1 MNHKL
6 SVITQNRSISIS
18 FSLYIHLSDWIIWK
32 WDQKFKLSSL
42 FWRWHHN
49 HQQRTNF
56 RFRDIRKPI
65 KCTFYDLG
73 TLIYTRQFWVL
84 QVFLFFFSLRYYWF
98 LERYFFFL
106 RLRLLITHTNC
117 SVKRRLFIVACGAG
131 YISLAIFLVAIFWF
145 FIRLFICL
153 FISFLAAV
161 DSL

>member
-1 MNHKL
+1 MELRRVCCKTIKFYSSYIWELLYLRNYLKYQTIQVSILNYFTLLNHKL
-6 SVITQNRSISIS
+6 SVITQSRSISIS

-84 QVFLFFFSLRYYWF
+84 QVFLFFFLFDIIDF
-98 LERYFFFL
+98 LSATF
-106 RLRLLITHTNC
+106 
-117 SVKRRLFIVACGAG
+117 S
-131 YISLAIFLVAIFWF
+131 FWD
-145 FIRLFICL
+145 L
-153 FISFLAAV
+153 
-161 DSL
+161 DY